1 MRSDFQ
7 SNMDAYCAFFVSFLT
22 AMVFKG
28 KKIMSSL
35 WEENTEKAVQE
46 GRTLK
51 INQNVHEAS

>member
-1 MRSDFQ
+1 
-7 SNMDAYCAFFVSFLT
+7 
-22 AMVFKG
+22 
-28 KKIMSSL
+28 MSSL